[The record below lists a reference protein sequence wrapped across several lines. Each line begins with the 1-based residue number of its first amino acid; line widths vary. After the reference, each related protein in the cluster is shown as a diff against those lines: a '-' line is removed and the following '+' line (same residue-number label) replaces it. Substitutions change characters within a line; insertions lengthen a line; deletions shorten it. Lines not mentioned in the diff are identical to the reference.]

1 VSVSGAP
8 DYVEP
13 VVGWRVW
20 YVVEAGGK
28 TRLSSVFHQMVWPT
42 REPLAA
48 VCLRSRF
55 PRRRPR
61 GDHAAPAASCGCGI
75 YAASLQR
82 GGEYLTG
89 PRTSRRAM
97 CAVIGRVALWGTV
110 VECAQ
115 GWRASLAYPAQL
127 YVPLLPRGRQ
137 TALARQFAL
146 DLTEYGVPVE
156 LLEVST
162 PNELI
167 ATLASLATAA

>member
-1 VSVSGAP
+1 MNGAP

-20 YVVEAGGK
+20 FAVEAGGK
-28 TRLSSVFHQMVWPT
+28 TRLSSVFHEMVWPT

-55 PRRRPR
+55 LRRRPR
-61 GDHAAPAASCGCGI
+61 DDHAAPAASCRCGI

-82 GGEYLTG
+82 VGEYLNG
-89 PRTSRRAM
+89 PGALSRTM
-97 CAVIGRVALWGTV
+97 CPVIGRVALWGTV
-110 VECAQ
+110 VECPH

-127 YVPLLPRGRQ
+127 YVPLLPRERHA
-137 TALARQFAL
+137 ALARQFAL
-146 DLTEYGVPVE
+146 DLTEYGVPVD
-156 LLEVST
+156 LLEVRRL
-162 PNELI
+162 NELI

>member
-1 VSVSGAP
+1 MSGAP

-13 VVGWRVW
+13 LVGWRVW
-20 YVVEAGGK
+20 FAVEAGGK
-28 TRLSSVFHQMVWPT
+28 TRLSSVFYEMVWPT

-48 VCLRSRF
+48 ACLRSRF
-55 PRRRPR
+55 LRRRPPQ

-82 GGEYLTG
+82 AGEYLTG
-89 PRTSRRAM
+89 PRASGRAM
-97 CAVIGRVALWGTV
+97 CPVIGRVALWGSV
-110 VECAQ
+110 VECAH

-127 YVPLLPRGRQ
+127 YVPLLPRGRH
-137 TALARQFAL
+137 AVLARRFAL
-146 DLTEYGVPVE
+146 DLTEYGVPVD
-156 LLEVST
+156 LLEVRR

>member
-1 VSVSGAP
+1 MSGAP

-20 YVVEAGGK
+20 YAVEAGGT
-28 TRLSSVFHQMVWPT
+28 TRLASVFHQLVWPT

-55 PRRRPR
+55 PRRRPQ

-82 GGEYLTG
+82 LGDYLIG
-89 PRTSRRAM
+89 SRPSSRAM
-97 CAVIGRVALWGTV
+97 CPVIGRVSLWGTV

-127 YVPLLPRGRQ
+127 YVPLLPRGRHA
-137 TALARQFAL
+137 ALAHQFAL
-146 DLTEYGVPVE
+146 DLTDYGVPVD
-156 LLEVST
+156 LIEVSA
-162 PNELI
+162 PNKLI
-167 ATLASLATAA
+167 ATLASRATAA

>member
-1 VSVSGAP
+1 VSGAP

-20 YVVEAGGK
+20 FAVEAGGK
-28 TRLSSVFHQMVWPT
+28 TRLSSVFYEMVWPT
-42 REPLAA
+42 RDPLAA

-55 PRRRPR
+55 LRRRPP

-82 GGEYLTG
+82 AGEYLTG
-89 PRTSRRAM
+89 PRASM
-97 CAVIGRVALWGTV
+97 CPVIGRVALWGSV
-110 VECAQ
+110 VECAH

-127 YVPLLPRGRQ
+127 YVPVLPRGRYA
-137 TALARQFAL
+137 ALARQFAL
-146 DLTEYGVPVE
+146 DLTEYGVPVD
-156 LLEVST
+156 LIEVRR

-167 ATLASLATAA
+167 ATLASLSTAA

>member
-1 VSVSGAP
+1 MSGAP

-20 YVVEAGGK
+20 YAVEAGGK
-28 TRLSSVFHQMVWPT
+28 TRLSSVFHEMVWPT

-48 VCLRSRF
+48 VCLRWRF
-55 PRRRPR
+55 LRRRPQ

-82 GGEYLTG
+82 LGEYLTW
-89 PRTSRRAM
+89 PRASSRAM
-97 CAVIGRVALWGTV
+97 CPVIGRVALWGTV
-110 VECAQ
+110 VECAH

-127 YVPLLPRGRQ
+127 YVPLLPRGRHA
-137 TALARQFAL
+137 ALARQFAL
-146 DLTEYGVPVE
+146 DLTEYGVPVD
-156 LLEVST
+156 LLEVRRL
-162 PNELI
+162 NELI

>member
-1 VSVSGAP
+1 VSGAP

-20 YVVEAGGK
+20 YAVEAGGT
-28 TRLSSVFHQMVWPT
+28 TRLSSVFHQLVWPT

-55 PRRRPR
+55 PRGRPQR
-61 GDHAAPAASCGCGI
+61 DHAAPAASCGCGI

-82 GGEYLTG
+82 LGEYLTG
-89 PRTSRRAM
+89 PPATRRAM
-97 CAVIGRVALWGTV
+97 CPVIGRVALWGTV
-110 VECAQ
+110 VECTH

-127 YVPLLPRGRQ
+127 YLPLLPRGRHA
-137 TALARQFAL
+137 ALARQFAL
-146 DLTEYGVPVE
+146 DLTDYGVPVD
-156 LLEVST
+156 LLEAST
-162 PNELI
+162 PNKLI

>member
-1 VSVSGAP
+1 VSGAP

-13 VVGWRVW
+13 VLGWRVW
-20 YVVEAGGK
+20 YAVEAGGRA
-28 TRLSSVFHQMVWPT
+28 RLSSVFHQLVWPI

-55 PRRRPR
+55 PRLRRQ
-61 GDHAAPAASCGCGI
+61 GSNHAAPAASCRCGI
-75 YAASLQR
+75 HAASLER
-82 GGEYLTG
+82 LGEYLSG
-89 PRTSRRAM
+89 PPASRRAM
-97 CAVIGRVALWGTV
+97 GAVIGRVALWGTV

-137 TALARQFAL
+137 AALAREFAL
-146 DLTEYGVPVE
+146 DLTEYGVPVD

-162 PNELI
+162 PNKLV

>member
-1 VSVSGAP
+1 MSGAP

-20 YVVEAGGK
+20 YAVEAGGT

-55 PRRRPR
+55 PRRRQ
-61 GDHAAPAASCGCGI
+61 GNNHAAPAASCQCGI

-82 GGEYLTG
+82 LGEYLTG
-89 PRTSRRAM
+89 PPVSRRAL
-97 CAVIGRVALWGTV
+97 CPVIGRVALWGRV

-127 YVPLLPRGRQ
+127 YVPLLPRGWHA
-137 TALARQFAL
+137 TLARQFAL
-146 DLTEYGVPVE
+146 DLTDYGVPVQ